1 MIMHKCPLGD
11 STNGVV
17 VEPGGGQPDLD
28 LTISQANQ
36 ALVANV
42 QYGTAGL
49 QDVHSK

>member
-17 VEPGGGQPDLD
+17 VEPGGQPDLD
-28 LTISQANQ
+28 FTIYQENQ
-36 ALVANV
+36 TLVANV
-42 QYGTAGL
+42 QYGTASL